1 MAYRPAYKPP
11 AKKPDPARRAC
22 LGVVY
27 FIALAAI
34 AYGLYTLI
42 DSRVGFRQV
51 LQVGNEVPDT
61 VLVVVG
67 SLALLLILH
76 LLVLFGVS
84 IVRGAR
90 TDGTRT

>member
-1 MAYRPAYKPP
+1 MAYRPAYRPP
-11 AKKPDPARRAC
+11 VKKPDPARRAC

-27 FIALAAI
+27 FVVLALI

-61 VLVVVG
+61 LLVVVG

-76 LLVLFGVS
+76 LMVLFGVS